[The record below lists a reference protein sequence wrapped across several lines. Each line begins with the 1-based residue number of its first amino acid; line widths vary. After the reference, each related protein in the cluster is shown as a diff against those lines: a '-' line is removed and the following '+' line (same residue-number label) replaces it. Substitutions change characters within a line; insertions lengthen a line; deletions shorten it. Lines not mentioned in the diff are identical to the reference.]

1 MMRAR
6 VFLRLVKRQIF
17 QILNGGFDSILLK
30 LIARSSSNNFLGSL
44 NILRIV
50 NIVAKRLLELKKY
63 SKGSEVAQ
71 LDRLLPKLLITLRPV
86 SNQEIATAIT
96 EGKELRRNELFSKE
110 REIYSELSKKVPA
123 SIEALSLL
131 ASSKYL
137 DGDIRGWM
145 DDYKKI
151 LKISGEESDRR
162 FGDDHELRVMGVS
175 WTGPMGHLA
184 QIDAIVKLSRLGQ
197 LSPEKRILVTNTS
210 QIANSALLN
219 LWRGHID
226 VFQLSDREYSRFAKI
241 YYPIF
246 EHVPCIKCVDGNLNQ
261 TTAWSNA
268 NFLWE
273 KQGNSPLL
281 QVSGDI
287 EARGRKVLRRW
298 GLDENAWF
306 VGLHVRDGQHSRRR
320 RLPNADLATYLPAI
334 RRIIELGGAVIRMG
348 NPGMPALPKMQGL
361 VDYAHSVE
369 RVDWMDVFLW
379 GKSKFFI
386 GTNSGGSDVPQ
397 VFGVPVIKSNFSH
410 IGQSFYAPNSFMVPK
425 LFRNKRSGQLLTLSE
440 IFESPFAWTVSMS
453 HDGFEIEVIDNDP
466 DDLVDAVNEMHLSLK
481 TQKSAFAGED
491 KSEYSQRSE
500 SIRKKYGAL
509 GDLPIGNRFLAKYRD
524 LIQ

>member
-1 MMRAR
+1 MKAR
-6 VFLRLVKRQIF
+6 FFIRLTKRQIF
-17 QILNGGFDSILLK
+17 QISNGGFDSFILK
-30 LIARSSSNNFLGSL
+30 VIARTSPINLFGNSFVS
-44 NILRIV
+44 RIV
-50 NIVAKRLLELKKY
+50 NVTAKRLLELKKHP
-63 SKGSEVAQ
+63 KGSEVAQ
-71 LDRLLPKLLITLRPV
+71 LDGLLPKLLITFRPV
-86 SNQEIATAIT
+86 SNREIATAIT

-110 REIYSELSKKVPA
+110 REIYSELSKKLPT

-151 LKISGEESDRR
+151 LRISSEESVRR
-162 FGDDHELRVMGVS
+162 FGDDHELRVLGVE

-184 QIDAIVKLSRLGQ
+184 QIDAIIKLSRLGQ

-226 VFQLSDREYSRFAKI
+226 VFQLSDREYSQFAKN

-246 EHVPCIKCVDGNLNQ
+246 EHVPCIKCVNGYQNQ

-273 KQGNSPLL
+273 KQGNFPLL

-298 GLDENAWF
+298 GLDENTWF
-306 VGLHVRDGQHSRRR
+306 VGLHVREGQHSPRR
-320 RLPNADLATYLPAI
+320 RLPNADIFTYLPAI
-334 RRIIELGGAVIRMG
+334 RRIIDLGGAVIRMG
-348 NPGMPALPKMQGL
+348 SPDMTELPKMQGL

-410 IGQSFYAPNSFMVPK
+410 IGQSFYTPNSFMVPK
-425 LFRNKRSGQLLTLSE
+425 LFRNKRSGQLLTMSE
-440 IFESPFAWTVSMS
+440 IFESPFAWTVSLS

-466 DDLVDAVNEMHLSLK
+466 DDLVDAVNEMHLSFK
-481 TQKSAFAGED
+481 TQKSAFARNG

-509 GDLPIGNRFLAKYRD
+509 GELPIGNSFLAKYRD